1 MAININN
8 NGVKNNTIDTKQT
21 QRQVSSNSN
30 SQTDSATQKSA
41 ESVSLTSEAKN
52 INALQ
57 EKAMNSSGI
66 DQAKVDRIKAAIE
79 NGSYKV
85 DVERLA
91 SKLAQFEGDLF
102 GDSIDTDKQS

>member
-30 SQTDSATQKSA
+30 GQTDSATQKSA

-85 DVERLA
+85 DVERLV
-91 SKLAQFEGDLF
+91 KTG
-102 GDSIDTDKQS
+102 TV

>member
-8 NGVKNNTIDTKQT
+8 NGVKNNSIDTKQT
-21 QRQVSSNSN
+21 QRQTSTEQSSNSG
-30 SQTDSATQKSA
+30 ATAKSGSD
-41 ESVSLTSEAKN
+41 SVSLTSEAQN
-52 INALQ
+52 LSALQ

-66 DQAKVDRIKAAIE
+66 DQTKVDRIKAAIE

-85 DVERLA
+85 DVDRLA

-102 GDSIDTDKQS
+102 GGAIDTDKDA